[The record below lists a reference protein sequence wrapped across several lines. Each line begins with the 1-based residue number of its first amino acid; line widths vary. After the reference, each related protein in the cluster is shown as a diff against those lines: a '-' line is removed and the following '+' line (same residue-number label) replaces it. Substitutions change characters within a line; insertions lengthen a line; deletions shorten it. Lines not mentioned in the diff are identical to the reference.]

1 MSVQCLVLKRKGVM
15 GIYQPK
21 ADTQQQC
28 DRAALLPNGEVSSF
42 AASLP
47 QALLMPPAA
56 ASAYDS
62 VPG

>member
-1 MSVQCLVLKRKGVM
+1 M

-28 DRAALLPNGEVSSF
+28 DRAAKLPNGEVSSF

-47 QALLMPPAA
+47 QALLMPPAG
-56 ASAYDS
+56 ASAGNALEG
-62 VPG
+62 V